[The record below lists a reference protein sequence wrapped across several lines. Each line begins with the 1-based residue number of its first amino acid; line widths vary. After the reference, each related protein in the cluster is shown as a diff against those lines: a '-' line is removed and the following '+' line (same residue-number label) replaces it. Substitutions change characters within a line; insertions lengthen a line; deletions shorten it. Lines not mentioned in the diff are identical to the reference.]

1 MIIEKYLCILDSDT
15 GLGNV
20 GIISAESEQ
29 AARVLFCALTGSDAG
44 KVHVYHAK
52 SLGNQ
57 WIWDIGKCP
66 AIADTLS
73 QTASSD
79 RPAVALL
86 RTLHRCGVPRE
97 VLDRIDRHRAA
108 ELLRAIVARD
118 GTLFQGTLRQD
129 AGSTT
134 VN

>member
-1 MIIEKYLCILDSDT
+1 MTLSKYLCILDSDT

-29 AARVLFCALTGSDAG
+29 AARVLFCALTDSDAG
-44 KVHVYHAK
+44 RVHVYHAK

-57 WIWDIGKCP
+57 WVWDIGKCS

-73 QTASSD
+73 QTEHAN
-79 RPAVALL
+79 RPAAALL
-86 RTLHRCGVPRE
+86 RTLHRCGVPRDA
-97 VLDRIDRHRAA
+97 LDRIDQHRAVD
-108 ELLRAIVARD
+108 LLKAILARD
-118 GTLFQGTLRQD
+118 GTLFRGTLRQD
-129 AGSTT
+129 VQSTR